1 MKNLFNVK
9 SGLFVAIA
17 LLSISNITLPGLFE
31 GVGNAVGGAVEGA
44 GRVVEGAVEGTA
56 TAAEGVVE
64 GGANVVGR
72 TTRYQNPV
80 DYDDEGV
87 EEIILEEDVE

>member
-9 SGLFVAIA
+9 SGLFIAIA
-17 LLSISNITLPGLFE
+17 VLSISNVTFPGLFE

-56 TAAEGVVE
+56 IAAEGVVE

-80 DYDDEGV
+80 DYDDEDEV
-87 EEIILEEDVE
+87 IVLEEDVE